1 MKIRVWSA
9 GFFVVVFFR
18 MCDTLSYPLF
28 SSAGLESDALP
39 ATIDASIAA
48 QVFQENQGALTSL
61 LQSNLTTISSRLLTG
76 HIISPEQQ
84 QEALHS
90 SAIPMTRAVNLLNVV
105 QCKIQHEP
113 RVFREFVKILKSLP
127 SLQHLAR
134 RLIQSYRGTN

>member
-9 GFFVVVFFR
+9 GFLLLFFR

-28 SSAGLESDALP
+28 SSTGLVSDTLP
-39 ATIDASIAA
+39 ATIDASIAV
-48 QVFQENQGALTSL
+48 QVFQEKQGVLASL
-61 LQSNLTTISSRLLTG
+61 LQSNLTTLSSRLLSEN
-76 HIISPEQQ
+76 IISPEQQ

-113 RVFREFVKILKSLP
+113 RVFVEFVRILESLP
-127 SLQHLAR
+127 SLQHLAHS
-134 RLIQSYRGTN
+134 LIQSYQGTN